1 MNPAA
6 APPASRKVSPDI
18 GLELSPLSRL
28 LPRGR
33 LAPDS
38 LLAWL
43 SDDGRRRGQLWFPII
58 NLVWLF
64 WMIAAP
70 WVLPKAGRWVI
81 AATFVSLGVF
91 LLLYWR
97 AWCGPRAQLPAV
109 TLAIAALGLVVLP
122 LNSSWSYVIYAAC
135 FVPYCARG
143 WRAWAWLAALVV
155 AQYAVMLASGYF
167 SHGMAMVA
175 TGMTATIAALN
186 MLVRSNHERDA
197 ELRLTQDEV
206 RRLATAAERERIARD
221 LHDLLGHTWSLV
233 AVKAELARKLMPRDA
248 AAAARELADIEAV
261 ARQSLAQVREAVSGM
276 RAPALA
282 AELASA
288 RLMLE
293 AADIRFEHTGLDTAP
308 ALAPEAETALALG
321 LREAITNVQRHA
333 RARHVQVRLQ
343 ADGDAAELEVRDDG
357 RGTRDSRR
365 GNGLAGME
373 ERLVALG
380 GRLLLDSAPGQGTR
394 LRLRVPRLASTLGWV
409 PP

>member
-1 MNPAA
+1 MNNTAPT
-6 APPASRKVSPDI
+6 PPAP
-18 GLELSPLSRL
+18 GQH
-28 LPRGR
+28 PR
-33 LAPDS
+33 APAWMAPES

-43 SDDGRRRGQLWFPII
+43 SDNGRRRGQLWFPLV

-64 WMIAAP
+64 WMVVAP
-70 WVLPKAGRWVI
+70 WVLPKPGAWVVV
-81 AATFVSLGVF
+81 ATFASLAAF
-91 LLLYWR
+91 LVLYWR
-97 AWCGPRAQLPAV
+97 AWCGPRRQLPAV
-109 TLAIAALGLVVLP
+109 TLAIAVLGLAVLP

-135 FVPYCARG
+135 FVPYCSRG
-143 WRAWAWLAALVV
+143 WRAWAWLALLLVALYGV
-155 AQYAVMLASGYF
+155 ALASGFF
-167 SHGMAMVA
+167 SQAMALVA
-175 TGMTATIAALN
+175 TGMTAAIAALN

-293 AADIRFEHTGLDTAP
+293 AADIRFEHSGLDSAP
-308 ALAPEAETALALG
+308 ALAPEAEAALALG

-333 RARHVQVRLQ
+333 RASHVQVRLQ
-343 ADGDAAELEVRDDG
+343 ADGDAAELEVQDDG
-357 RGTRDSRR
+357 RGTRAGQR

-380 GRLLLDSAPGQGTR
+380 GRLLLESTPGQGTR
-394 LRLRVPRLASTLGWV
+394 LRLRVPRLAGAAGLGLAA
-409 PP
+409 P